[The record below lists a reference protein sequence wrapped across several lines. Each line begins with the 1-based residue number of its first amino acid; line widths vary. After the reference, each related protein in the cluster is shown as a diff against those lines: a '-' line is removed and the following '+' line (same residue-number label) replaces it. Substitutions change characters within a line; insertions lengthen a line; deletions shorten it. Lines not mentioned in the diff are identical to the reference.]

1 MLIDVSNEDVFAKIH
16 CAGCGTWMR
25 VRQIFANYEI
35 QGILGEGGQGM
46 VYRAT
51 DLKLNRA
58 VAMKVIRRE
67 FSQDEDFKRRF
78 ESEAQITASLN
89 HPHIVK
95 VFSYGEDQG
104 MMYLAMEMVAEGSL
118 DGMMTDGVKVD
129 EDRVL
134 EVGIQ
139 IAQGLKA
146 GLEKGL
152 IHRDIKPGNILFSDD
167 GTAKIVDFGLAILV
181 EKQHEEEGEMWATPY
196 YVAPEKLDGTPE
208 DFRSDLYSLAATMFH
223 AISGRPPFIT
233 ETNSMAELKRI
244 KSRPVHLLSFAPEVC
259 NATAFVIDKAL
270 AVNPDDRFESYD
282 AFIENLQFARSELRR
297 GLTETRRRL
306 VLPATSSGSW
316 LTYAAVAAIVGGGLY
331 FWMNRPSDA
340 PTQLA
345 PVEDT
350 GSKIS
355 PELRYTNAR
364 RDLLAGKYDLA
375 AAAFRELVTD
385 KKIGEP
391 LHSWSATHE
400 ALSELL
406 QGRPAIAQEVL
417 KKMGTEVSPDSSGLD
432 DDLLAFFT
440 KLAKHGAS
448 MEATPFSEA
457 AVYKKDTVEALG
469 LLIIGLTNWEIGA
482 HPEAVE
488 WLKAYQS
495 ASPSGPASWAGEH
508 KKVAGNYLED
518 FTHFQSVAEDIRNY
532 ADSPDKAAAAL
543 KKIPTVKSKLKS
555 ASLVALLSD
564 LERDNSAKIEAALA
578 MAAENMKKQ
587 QAEQERAEEA
597 ALTEVKMKL
606 KGLCENYR
614 FSEAITLINA
624 AHVTLAPNVA
634 ERDLLAQRITW
645 LVKFKDQLIKDL
657 SVSGYAAAL
666 VKKNGQQLAGGVVR
680 ANETQLE
687 VKVAFGN
694 LPLPWADLTPDS
706 VMIMAASFLKPNLAI
721 DVLAERQWQ
730 LGVFGL
736 FTGKVNEG
744 VKFMDAA
751 AAVRDE
757 YRVHRAMFFDSTNQD
772 PAPAPAPPQTPA
784 PSAPSASP
792 APKAEA
798 QMADG
803 TEMAKAPLNPTNPT
817 TPMGTEINL
826 RRPKAPGQP

>member
-1 MLIDVSNEDVFAKIH
+1 MLIDVSNEEVFAKIH

-35 QGILGEGGQGM
+35 QGILGEGGQGT

-67 FSQDEDFKRRF
+67 FSKDADFKRRF

-104 MMYLAMEMVAEGSL
+104 MMYLAMEMVAAGSL

-129 EDRVL
+129 ENRVL

-152 IHRDIKPGNILFSDD
+152 IHRDIKPGNILFSDN

-244 KSRPVHLLSFAPEVC
+244 KSRPVHLLSFAPGVC

-270 AVNPDDRFESYD
+270 AVSPDDRFESYD

-297 GLTETRRRL
+297 GHTEKRRRL
-306 VLPATSSGSW
+306 VLPVASSGSW
-316 LTYAAVAAIVGGGLY
+316 LTFAAVAIIVGGGLY
-331 FWMNRPSDA
+331 FWMHRPSSA
-340 PTQLA
+340 PPELA
-345 PVEDT
+345 PIVDK
-350 GSKIS
+350 GPKIS
-355 PELRYTNAR
+355 PEMRYTTAR

-375 AAAFRELVTD
+375 AAAFRELVAD
-385 KKIGEP
+385 KKVGEP

-417 KKMGTEVSPDSSGLD
+417 KKMGSEVSPETSGLD
-432 DDLLAFFT
+432 DELTAFFS

-457 AVYKKDTVEALG
+457 AVYKKDTAEALG

-482 HPEAVE
+482 HPEAIE

-495 ASPSGPASWAGEH
+495 AAPSGPASWAGDH

-518 FTHFQSVAEDIRNY
+518 FNHFQSVAEDIRNY

-564 LERDNSAKIEAALA
+564 LERDNSSKIEAALA

-587 QAEQERAEEA
+587 QAEQERAEEV
-597 ALTEVKMKL
+597 ALTDVKMKL

-614 FSEAITLINA
+614 FSDAITLINS
-624 AHVTLAPNVA
+624 AHVTLPANVA

-645 LVKFKDQLIKDL
+645 LVKFKEQLIKDL
-657 SVSGYAAAL
+657 SASGYAAAL
-666 VKKNGQQLAGGVVR
+666 VKKNGQQLTGGVVK
-680 ANETQLE
+680 ANETQLD
-687 VKVAFGN
+687 VKVAFGV

-706 VMIMAASFLKPNLAI
+706 VMVMAASFLKPNLAI
-721 DVLAERQWQ
+721 DVLAERQWH

-751 AAVRDE
+751 AAIRDE
-757 YRVHRAMFFDSTNQD
+757 YRVQRALFFESTNQD
-772 PAPAPAPPQTPA
+772 PAPAPAPAPPTPPAA
-784 PSAPSASP
+784 PPTS
-792 APKAEA
+792 KAETP
-798 QMADG
+798 MADG

-817 TPMGTEINL
+817 TPMGTELNL